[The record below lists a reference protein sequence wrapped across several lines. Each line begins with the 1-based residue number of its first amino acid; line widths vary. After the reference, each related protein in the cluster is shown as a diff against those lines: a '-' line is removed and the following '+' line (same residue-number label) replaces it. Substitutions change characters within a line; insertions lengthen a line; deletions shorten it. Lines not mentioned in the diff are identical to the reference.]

1 MLPLFLPVL
10 LLLVANNGLISAA
23 APTVVKTTS
32 TTSAASTASADKRV
46 SENRILR
53 RWGIQKLGT
62 QNISINASSKTYAPS
77 SPKPFPGRQFDAA
90 PRSIVILG
98 GPASGKGTQCEVI
111 AKNYGVVHIS
121 TGDMLRTA
129 VTEDSGEAS
138 IGGLAKAYMDAG
150 ELVPDRVIV
159 ELVKNRINQPDCQR
173 RGYLLDGFPRT
184 KSQAMAMSSMGIRP
198 ETIIYIDVPDEI
210 LIERV
215 IGRRMDPKTGK
226 IYHTKYRP
234 PPSQSIEQRLI
245 TRSDDTEEK
254 ARNRLASFHKN
265 LGAVSS
271 FKDITTVIDGRGKA
285 NEVAESIDIILSQ
298 RTKRAV

>member
-1 MLPLFLPVL
+1 M
-10 LLLVANNGLISAA
+10 G
-23 APTVVKTTS
+23 
-32 TTSAASTASADKRV
+32 
-46 SENRILR
+46 
-53 RWGIQKLGT
+53 
-62 QNISINASSKTYAPS
+62 S

-129 VTEDSGEAS
+129 VTKDSGEAS

-150 ELVPDRVIV
+150 EL
-159 ELVKNRINQPDCQR
+159 
-173 RGYLLDGFPRT
+173 
-184 KSQAMAMSSMGIRP
+184 
-198 ETIIYIDVPDEI
+198 VPDEI

-271 FKDITTVIDGRGKA
+271 FKDITTVIDGRG
-285 NEVAESIDIILSQ
+285 
-298 RTKRAV
+298 